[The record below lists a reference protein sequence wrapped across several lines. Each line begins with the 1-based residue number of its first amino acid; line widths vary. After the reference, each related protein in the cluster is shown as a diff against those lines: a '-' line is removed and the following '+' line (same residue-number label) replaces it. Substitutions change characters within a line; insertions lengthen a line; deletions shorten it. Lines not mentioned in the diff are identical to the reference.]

1 MSLGKRISL
10 VLLMSA
16 SLLTMSVS
24 ILKTISLQ
32 HIANQQADPTATD
45 VQYESSIT
53 ILWSCLEQAFVIIM
67 GCVPTLGSFTK
78 LKTTR
83 PLLTSLDSVLRLI
96 NPFKRSTVD
105 RTAKGDG
112 TNSQDYENLEMP
124 KATSDWSDGVYGPAL
139 NKSLSSLEGNP
150 QGGYSS
156 TTSNDYNYV

>member
-1 MSLGKRISL
+1 
-10 VLLMSA
+10 
-16 SLLTMSVS
+16 
-24 ILKTISLQ
+24 
-32 HIANQQADPTATD
+32 
-45 VQYESSIT
+45 
-53 ILWSCLEQAFVIIM
+53 M

-78 LKTTR
+78 LKITR

-139 NKSLSSLEGNP
+139 SKSLSSLEGNP

-156 TTSNDYNYV
+156 TTINDYNYV